1 MQQSISIM
9 MRTKSIHSIYPF
21 SYVVTAGQLTGQ
33 LNFFMVRLHTII
45 KGPSLKLIIKKPIYS
60 LL

>member
-1 MQQSISIM
+1 MQQSILII

-21 SYVVTAGQLTGQ
+21 SCVVTAGQLTGQ
-33 LNFFMVRLHTII
+33 LNLFMVRLHTII
-45 KGPSLKLIIKKPIYS
+45 KDPSLKSIIKKPIYS